1 METTTVFFK
10 QFLQFI
16 NTADENLAQQ
26 LISPVAKFY
35 VPGQSEPLQGPKG
48 YLMIIAMMRGG
59 FPDIQ
64 WTIEDMITENNKVA
78 VRFTIRGTHKGV
90 FFGVPATEKPIVVQ
104 AMNFYRLA
112 DNQIIE
118 EFGQPDMLELLTQ
131 IGAVP
136 RM

>member
-78 VRFTIRGTHKGV
+78 VRFTMRGTHKGV
-90 FFGVPATEKPIVVQ
+90 FFGVPATEKSIVVQ

-118 EFGQPDMLELLTQ
+118 EFGQPDMLGLLTQ

-136 RM
+136 LM

>member
-90 FFGVPATEKPIVVQ
+90 FFGVPATKKSIVVQ

-118 EFGQPDMLELLTQ
+118 EFGQPDMLGLLTQ

-136 RM
+136 LR

>member
-1 METTTVFFK
+1 MEATTVFFK

-78 VRFTIRGTHKGV
+78 VRFTIKGTHKGV
-90 FFGVPATEKPIVVQ
+90 FFGVPATEKSIVVQ

-118 EFGQPDMLELLTQ
+118 EFGQPDMHGLLTQ
-131 IGAVP
+131 IGAA
-136 RM
+136 

>member
-78 VRFTIRGTHKGV
+78 VRFTRRGTHKGV
-90 FFGVPATEKPIVVQ
+90 FMGVPATEKSIVVQ

-118 EFGQPDMLELLTQ
+118 EFGQPDMLGLLTQ

-136 RM
+136 LM

>member
-90 FFGVPATEKPIVVQ
+90 FFGVPATEKSIVVQ

-118 EFGQPDMLELLTQ
+118 EFGQPDMLGLLTQ

-136 RM
+136 LR

>member
-90 FFGVPATEKPIVVQ
+90 FFGVPATEKSIVVQ
-104 AMNFYRLA
+104 AMNFYCLA

-118 EFGQPDMLELLTQ
+118 EFGQPDMLGLLTQ

-136 RM
+136 LM

>member
-90 FFGVPATEKPIVVQ
+90 FFGVPATEKSIVVQ

-118 EFGQPDMLELLTQ
+118 EFGQPDMLGLLTQ

-136 RM
+136 LM

>member
-48 YLMIIAMMRGG
+48 YLMTIAMMRGG

-78 VRFTIRGTHKGV
+78 VRFTLRGTHKGV
-90 FFGVPATEKPIVVQ
+90 FFGVPATEKSVVVQ

-118 EFGQPDMLELLTQ
+118 EFGQPDMLGLLTQ

-136 RM
+136 LM

>member
-1 METTTVFFK
+1 METTTAFFG
-10 QFLQFI
+10 QFVQFI

-26 LISPVAKFY
+26 LINPVAKFY
-35 VPGQSEPLQGPKG
+35 VPGQAEPLTGPKG
-48 YLMIIAMMRGG
+48 YLMIIAMMRTG

-64 WTIEDMITENNKVA
+64 WTIEDLIKEGEKVA
-78 VRFTIRGTHKGV
+78 VRFAMRGTHLGA
-90 FFGVPATEKPIVVQ
+90 FFGVPATGKTIAVQ

-118 EFGQPDMLELLTQ
+118 EFGQPDMLGLLTQ

-136 RM
+136 AM